1 MAETPLWRCP
11 TCGQTFVARNMPHSC
26 QVVGLDAHFAAAPGL
41 RSVFDALLA
50 AARES
55 GPVTVNAT
63 KSRVSFQVRMRF
75 AGIEKPRR
83 EHLVA
88 TFVLTRRVESERL
101 RVEAIPPYYYVHR
114 VVLRAVSDV
123 DDELRGWLAE
133 AYQVGEQR
141 HLTDAAWPRQRLP
154 G

>member
-26 QVVGLDAHFAAAPGL
+26 LVVGLDDHFAAARGL
-41 RSVFDALLA
+41 RPVFDAYLA
-50 AARES
+50 AAREN

-83 EHLVA
+83 GHLNA
-88 TFVLTRRVESERL
+88 TFVLTRQVHSERL
-101 RVEAIPPYYYVHR
+101 KVEAIPPYYYAHR
-114 VVLRAVSDV
+114 VVLRTVSDV

-141 HLTDAAWPRQRLP
+141 HLTDAAWRRQRLP